1 MARRGKRVL
10 LILGWYD
17 YRLQRGVEQYAQHH
31 RWHLSPHVTREKVIP
46 WGWNGDGILAW
57 LGAGDDLAEFVVRAR
72 KPTVD
77 FSFRRPRL
85 KFSRVLIDHAQTARL
100 VAEHFVTRGFTNFL
114 FYSDYENWSFE
125 ERGTAFVEGLRQ
137 AGHKCCW
144 LRWNQ
149 SPVYDAAGHY
159 EEWRKKRKWLTT
171 ELKRAPKPVA
181 VFAGADW
188 MAMDIVETCEDARLR
203 VPEQVAIVAPENSFL
218 AVESMVTPI
227 SSVEPNLEAMGYRGA
242 ALLDDLMD
250 GKPPPKQPI
259 RMPPLGLIVRKSSDI
274 LAVNHEGVARA
285 LRYMWDHY
293 REPIHIGDLAR
304 VAGISL
310 RGFQEAFMEHIGR
323 PPRDELH
330 RIRIDHAKQQLTMT
344 AKKTEVVAAECGY
357 PNINSFWVSFRKTT
371 GIPPAQYRKKFGHL
385 R

>member
-1 MARRGKRVL
+1 VARRGRRVL

-31 RWHLSPHVTREKVIP
+31 RWHLSPHVTREKIIP

-57 LGAGDDLAEFVVRAR
+57 LGAGDDLAEFVVRTR

-77 FSFRRPRL
+77 FSFRRPKL
-85 KFSRVLIDHAQTARL
+85 KFPRVLLDHAQTARL

-114 FYSDYENWSFE
+114 FYSDYDNWSFE
-125 ERGTAFVEGLRQ
+125 ERGSAFVAALRQ
-137 AGHKCCW
+137 AGQRCRW
-144 LRWNQ
+144 LRWNR
-149 SPVYDAAGHY
+149 SSVYDPAGRY
-159 EEWRKKRKWLTT
+159 EEWRKKRRWLAT

-203 VPEQVAIVAPENSFL
+203 VPEEVAIVAPENSFL
-218 AVESMVTPI
+218 AVDSMVMPI
-227 SSVEPNLEAMGYRGA
+227 SSVEPNLETMGYRGA
-242 ALLDDLMD
+242 ALLDDLMN

-259 RMPPLGLIVRKSSDI
+259 RMPPLGLIVRKSSDM

-293 REPIHIGDLAR
+293 QEPIHVGDLAR
-304 VAGISL
+304 VAGMSL

-344 AKKTEVVAAECGY
+344 TKKTEVVAAECGY

-371 GIPPAQYRKKFGHL
+371 GIPPAQYRKKFGHFG
-385 R
+385 